1 MTAPSPRF
9 RQLALATLLL
19 TFLLIVIGGIVRVS
33 DSGLGCGPA
42 DSGLE
47 GWPFCNGD
55 VVPGVDLNSIIEYTH
70 RVVASVVGLMM
81 LALAVL
87 AWRNYREHRTLVRVT
102 IAGFVLVAAQ
112 GALGGVVVEE
122 NLEEELVAAHL
133 GLAMLL
139 LAVLFWIWRATKPE
153 TIGSDPPDG
162 GPRYRPLAWVASVA
176 VLCTIIAGGYMAG
189 TQNYGRAD
197 YQIGDG
203 AHHACGKEFPTCN
216 GEFMPFG
223 EARLVDIHLMHRLF
237 MYIAVV
243 ARAGTRRADA
253 AAPTGSRA
261 GEGCVGRARH
271 PLRPG
276 ARGRPERLA
285 RRIRGADRAPPRAR
299 DAAVVDCHRHDA
311 DALPRSIARPRRRAR
326 RQRGGRVMEAVRV
339 ATAAPT
345 SFRTVVSDYFEMTK
359 PKVQSLLLFTTVTTM
374 LVAGDPSLGLVL
386 LTCLGGALS
395 AGGAGAVNHWFDR
408 DLDAL
413 MSRTASRPVASGRVS
428 PRAALLFGVGLGVA
442 SVVLLSMT
450 VNPLAAASVRFGVPR
465 LRLRLHGVAEA
476 LDAAEH
482 RHRRRGRRGAAAGR
496 LGRGDRRAVRDRA
509 ATSSRSCSS
518 GRRRTSGRSRSS

>member
-70 RVVASVVGLMM
+70 RVVASLVGLMM

-139 LAVLFWIWRATKPE
+139 VAVLYWIWRATRPE
-153 TIGSDPPDG
+153 AIGSDPPDG

-176 VLCTIIAGGYMAG
+176 VLCTIVAGGYMAG

-197 YQIGDG
+197 YQVGDG

-223 EARLVDIHLMHRLF
+223 DARLVDIHLTHRAF
-237 MYIAVV
+237 MYIATILILVLVVLALRRGV
-243 ARAGTRRADA
+243 ARQFAWLAVGVLGAQVLVGALNVWLDEYEALIVLHLGLGTLLWMSVFGLTLQLYPARTEATERA
-253 AAPTGSRA
+253 
-261 GEGCVGRARH
+261 
-271 PLRPG
+271 
-276 ARGRPERLA
+276 
-285 RRIRGADRAPPRAR
+285 APPRAV
-299 DAAVVDCHRHDA
+299 AA
-311 DALPRSIARPRRRAR
+311 
-326 RQRGGRVMEAVRV
+326 
-339 ATAAPT
+339 
-345 SFRTVVSDYFEMTK
+345 
-359 PKVQSLLLFTTVTTM
+359 
-374 LVAGDPSLGLVL
+374 
-386 LTCLGGALS
+386 
-395 AGGAGAVNHWFDR
+395 
-408 DLDAL
+408 
-413 MSRTASRPVASGRVS
+413 
-428 PRAALLFGVGLGVA
+428 
-442 SVVLLSMT
+442 
-450 VNPLAAASVRFGVPR
+450 
-465 LRLRLHGVAEA
+465 
-476 LDAAEH
+476 
-482 RHRRRGRRGAAAGR
+482 
-496 LGRGDRRAVRDRA
+496 
-509 ATSSRSCSS
+509 
-518 GRRRTSGRSRSS
+518 